1 MRHSYRYAFTLIE
14 LLVVIAIIAILIG
27 LLLPAVQKVRE
38 AAARSQC
45 LNNLKQ
51 TGLAFH
57 GYHNDNNVFP
67 NANSVTNASA
77 FTLILPYIEQ
87 DNIRKNY
94 DVSLSPTVTPNAD
107 LTKLP
112 IKILICPTMQ
122 KPPAP
127 ADAYTTH
134 YASYAVSIGTK
145 YGFGPADA
153 DDGAIIRYQTG
164 GGTNLNTITS
174 GDGTATTI
182 LVGEMGY
189 QMSDYK
195 FSRGTYAGQVRGG
208 NTSWA
213 LGYSGY
219 SFGDCLNRFNI
230 KSFGPSL
237 QDGGFHGFR
246 SDHLGGGNFLFCDG
260 SVRFVQESISLES
273 YQALATRA
281 GGEVVKE

>member
-1 MRHSYRYAFTLIE
+1 MRQLNRHAFTLIE

-38 AAARSQC
+38 AASRSQC

-57 GYHNDNNVFP
+57 GYHDANNVFP
-67 NANSVTNASA
+67 NANSATNASA
-77 FTLILPYIEQ
+77 FTLILPYVEQ
-87 DNIRKNY
+87 DNIRNKY
-94 DVSLSPTVTPNAD
+94 DVSLSPTVAPNAE
-107 LTKLP
+107 LTKQP
-112 IKILICPTMQ
+112 IKIFICPTMV

-134 YASYAVSIGTK
+134 YASYAVCIGTK

-153 DDGAIIRYQTG
+153 DDGAIIRYQSG
-164 GGTNLNTITS
+164 GGTSLSTITS
-174 GDGTATTI
+174 GDGTSTTI
-182 LVGEMGY
+182 LAGEMGY

-195 FSRGTYAGQVRGG
+195 FASGNYAGQIRGG
-208 NTSWA
+208 NASWA

-219 SFGDCLNRFNI
+219 SFGDALNRFNV

-246 SDHLGGGNFLFCDG
+246 SDHIAGGNFLFCDG
-260 SVRFVQESISLES
+260 SVRFVKESISLQN

-281 GGEVVKE
+281 GGEVVTE